1 MAGTE
6 VIFQGVS
13 ISAYSQNGY
22 EGNGYANLLSRAVD
36 LGANSIGLGSVSI
49 IDLSTGEVREWISA
63 EGYNRTASAASVEEA
78 IADVEAKGL
87 DVFLKPQIHALNPE
101 SYQYTGSDYSN
112 LTDWN
117 LALTDPAAFFAGYQT
132 YILKWAKLAEQY
144 HIPLLSIGNEMLAA
158 TKPEYT
164 AYWDDIIASVR
175 VLYGGKLTYA
185 ALTDVQYPLNSEVL
199 QIQFWDKL
207 DYVGVDMYPDF
218 PTGTITPTVAQLD
231 SVWVTQ
237 GWKRY
242 LADVAASTGKQIVF
256 TETGSPS
263 FVGAANRS
271 IYTDALIG
279 KADTQT
285 DMVTQANWYQSFI
298 NTWTGSMK
306 PDWLIGTFF
315 WNNDPPE
322 FPGLYDV
329 TGYTIFDKPAAIVV
343 TAFFDTINS
352 LAVAQNS
359 FTGSAGNDRIKLYGN
374 AGQAKR
380 TDAVHDSTVIRAQ
393 TFTSTVTIHL
403 NGSIINDVTPTVH
416 FFINGI
422 DVGTRVLSSVPSN
435 YVDPGGIVSS
445 DVVPFTFLVDNLVID
460 EIKVAIDSDVIPTS
474 QVYIDHVEVNGCS
487 LVGANVIY
495 EPLSGTVS
503 SYLLPD
509 GSMPDGGSVLI
520 DTVFYKN
527 TLANTP
533 GTVANPITVN
543 GAGGIDRV
551 YVLGR
556 QDQYIIS
563 AEKSGVVTL
572 AESSGLDQNA
582 LLSGISVI
590 EFADGTTFI
599 PPTDIYTEPSISG
612 GIAALAG
619 VGGLGLLAWVLF

>member
-22 EGNGYANLLSRAVD
+22 EGNGYANLLSWAVD

-78 IADVEAKGL
+78 IADAEAKGL
-87 DVFLKPQIHALNPE
+87 DVFLKPQIHALNPA
-101 SYQYTGSDYSN
+101 SYRYTGTEYSN
-112 LTDWN
+112 LTDRN
-117 LALTDPAAFFAGYQT
+117 LALTDPAAFFAGYQI
-132 YILKWAKLAEQY
+132 YILEWAKLAEQY

-175 VLYGGKLTYA
+175 EVYGGKLTYA

-207 DYVGVDMYPDF
+207 DYVSVDIYPDF
-218 PTGTITPTVAQLD
+218 PTGIITPTVAQLD
-231 SVWVTQ
+231 SLWVTQ
-237 GWKRY
+237 GWKTY
-242 LADVAASTGKQIVF
+242 LSAVAASTGKPIVF

-271 IYTDALIG
+271 IFTDALIG

-285 DMVTQANWYQSFI
+285 DMVTQANWYQSFMD
-298 NTWTGSMK
+298 TWAGSMK
-306 PDWLIGTFF
+306 PDWLVGTFF

-343 TAFFDTINS
+343 TSAFDAINF
-352 LAVAQNS
+352 LAVSQNS

-374 AGQAKR
+374 AGQAKS
-380 TDAVHDSTVIRAQ
+380 TETVHDATVIRAQ
-393 TFTSTVTIHL
+393 TFTSTVTIYL

-416 FFINGI
+416 FYINGFDI
-422 DVGTRVLSSVPSN
+422 GTRVLSSVPSN
-435 YVDPGGIVSS
+435 YVDPSGVVSS
-445 DVVPFTFLVDNLVID
+445 DVTPFSFQVDNLVID
-460 EIKVAIDSDVIPTS
+460 EIKVAIDSDIIPTS
-474 QVYIDHVEVNGCS
+474 QVYIDRVEINGCS

-495 EPLSGTVS
+495 HPLSGEAS
-503 SYLLPD
+503 AYSLPN
-509 GSMPDGGSVLI
+509 GSMPDGGFVLV
-520 DTVFYKN
+520 DTVFYKD

-533 GTVANPITVN
+533 GTVANPIIVN

-551 YVLGR
+551 YLLGR
-556 QDQYIIS
+556 QDQYKIS
-563 AEKSGVVTL
+563 AEKPGVVAL
-572 AESSGLDQNA
+572 SESSGLDQNA
-582 LLSGISVI
+582 LLSGISAI
-590 EFADGTTFI
+590 EFADGTTFV
-599 PPTDIYTEPSISG
+599 PPTDIYTEPINRG
-612 GIAALAG
+612 GIATFAG
-619 VGGLGLLAWVLF
+619 IGGLGLLAWVLF

>member
-13 ISAYSQNGY
+13 ISAYSQTGY

-36 LGANSIGLGSVSI
+36 LGANSVGLGSVSI
-49 IDLSTGEVREWISA
+49 IDLSTGAVKEWVG
-63 EGYNRTASAASVEEA
+63 EEDYNRTASSASVGEA
-78 IADVEAKGL
+78 IADAEAKGL
-87 DVFLKPQIHALNPE
+87 DVFLKPQIHALNPA
-101 SYQYTGSDYSN
+101 SYRYTGTEYSN
-112 LTDWN
+112 LTDRN
-117 LALTDPAAFFAGYQT
+117 LAISDPTAFFSGYQR
-132 YILKWAKLAEQY
+132 YISQWATLAEQY

-237 GWKRY
+237 GWKRD
-242 LADVAASTGKQIVF
+242 LADVAASTGKQIIF

-285 DMVTQANWYQSFI
+285 DLVTQANWYQSFMD
-298 NTWTGSMK
+298 TWAGSMK
-306 PDWLIGTFF
+306 PDWLVGTFF

-343 TAFFDTINS
+343 TSAFDAINF
-352 LAVAQNS
+352 LAVSQNS

-374 AGQAKR
+374 AGQAKS
-380 TDAVHDSTVIRAQ
+380 TDTVHDATVIRAQ
-393 TFTSTVTIHL
+393 TFTPTFVIMRY
-403 NGSIINDVTPTVH
+403 GS
-416 FFINGI
+416 
-422 DVGTRVLSSVPSN
+422 
-435 YVDPGGIVSS
+435 
-445 DVVPFTFLVDNLVID
+445 
-460 EIKVAIDSDVIPTS
+460 
-474 QVYIDHVEVNGCS
+474 Q
-487 LVGANVIY
+487 
-495 EPLSGTVS
+495 
-503 SYLLPD
+503 
-509 GSMPDGGSVLI
+509 
-520 DTVFYKN
+520 
-527 TLANTP
+527 
-533 GTVANPITVN
+533 
-543 GAGGIDRV
+543 
-551 YVLGR
+551 
-556 QDQYIIS
+556 
-563 AEKSGVVTL
+563 
-572 AESSGLDQNA
+572 
-582 LLSGISVI
+582 
-590 EFADGTTFI
+590 
-599 PPTDIYTEPSISG
+599 
-612 GIAALAG
+612 
-619 VGGLGLLAWVLF
+619 